1 MIKQLSVT
9 PPGLWSNETLVLVTN
24 LEYEAASLPCPLV
37 CDSVTE
43 NNPLLYIC
51 NKCMARAEPGLCVEA
66 AVMNCT
72 CLKSEYWPELLLV
85 EGVDDGG
92 IRNPV

>member
-51 NKCMARAEPGLCVEA
+51 NKCMARAEPRALCRGS
-66 AVMNCT
+66 CH
-72 CLKSEYWPELLLV
+72 ELYLFKV
-85 EGVDDGG
+85 G
-92 IRNPV
+92 ILAGIVTSGRC